1 MQHLDVQALF
11 QSSVRVYGRKSLAE
25 TWRPSSKG
33 YILHRGML
41 HRKNFSIMTDW
52 GVRIIQHR
60 SEFQMW
66 KGFHG
71 KYPPLR
77 GKNWLKKILW
87 AKDQGFDL
95 RLNDMASDDLLSES
109 SEAPREGIEQEFQAA
124 CVANSGEGVLKK
136 ADTFQIHT
144 RILKSLQ
151 SESIAGQG
159 VRVGRGPSSSRPLPS
174 PPRHYNTLLHI
185 IRRHIIIHH
194 DVHRSEGYDGRY
206 HS

>member
-1 MQHLDVQALF
+1 
-11 QSSVRVYGRKSLAE
+11 
-25 TWRPSSKG
+25 
-33 YILHRGML
+33 
-41 HRKNFSIMTDW
+41 
-52 GVRIIQHR
+52 
-60 SEFQMW
+60 
-66 KGFHG
+66 
-71 KYPPLR
+71 
-77 GKNWLKKILW
+77 
-87 AKDQGFDL
+87 
-95 RLNDMASDDLLSES
+95 MASDDLLSES

-174 PPRHYNTLLHI
+174 PPHHYNTLLHI